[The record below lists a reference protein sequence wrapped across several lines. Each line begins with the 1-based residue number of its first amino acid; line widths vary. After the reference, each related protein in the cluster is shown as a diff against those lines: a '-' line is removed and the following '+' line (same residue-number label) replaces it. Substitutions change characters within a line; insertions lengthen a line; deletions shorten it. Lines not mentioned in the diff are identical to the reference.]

1 MTAIIAWGEPAL
13 HETPDHQHIWGRA
26 FEILPSGTMFG
37 AGGTLQGVI
46 GHSIALAGVGASAE
60 VLLCG
65 IGLTA
70 TEELL
75 PFQQQLVDELF
86 LPVSG

>member
-1 MTAIIAWGEPAL
+1 MAAIIAWGEPAL
-13 HETPDHQHIWGRA
+13 HLTPDHQHIWGRA
-26 FEILPSGTMFG
+26 FEILPSGTMLG
-37 AGGTLQGVI
+37 ADGLLQGVI
-46 GHSIALAGVGASAE
+46 GRGIALAGIDTSAE
-60 VLLCG
+60 ILLCG

-75 PFQQQLVDELF
+75 PFRQQLVDELF